1 MLVVNFI
8 KDKEGRNL
16 SKSDYKIL
24 EFIERQHSTSAS
36 EIVSELKFSNRAI
49 HYSLQR
55 LVEREIIDRRP
66 YLNDMRQTRYC
77 LSDLILTEFRARNQ
91 IR

>member
-1 MLVVNFI
+1 MLVVKYI

-16 SKSDYKIL
+16 SKSAYKIL
-24 EFIERQHSTSAS
+24 EVIEKKEKTSAS
-36 EIVSELKFSNRAI
+36 EIVSELKFSTRAI

-55 LVEREIIDRRP
+55 LVERDIINRQPFLD
-66 YLNDMRQTRYC
+66 DMRQTRYC
-77 LSDLILTEFRARNQ
+77 LSESILAEFRARHQ